1 MYDGRF
7 GEIECFVCEE
17 EILSG
22 DKEAFSLYNGRD
34 LEPEANAGSWVC
46 GSDCNETYAEFWAE
60 SQIG

>member
-34 LEPEANAGSWVC
+34 LETAANAGSWVF